1 MSWWKN
7 KEGGNQ
13 VIKGI
18 IKEFGLCPEGR
29 RELAEEFEP
38 GSHMVIFSEQIVGR
52 KEADPVVQVGVVRVR
67 AVIVEVDTDEL
78 KKGLKNKYFKIP
90 FTYIWKYRKC
100 YCSLRFYITV
110 WSKHCLFCCC

>member
-52 KEADPVVQVGVVRVR
+52 KEAERSPGSGRGGQSQSSDSGGR
-67 AVIVEVDTDEL
+67 
-78 KKGLKNKYFKIP
+78 
-90 FTYIWKYRKC
+90 YR
-100 YCSLRFYITV
+100 
-110 WSKHCLFCCC
+110 